1 MHTKQHMRRRA
12 LIAGALTT
20 ATVVALTGCGAG
32 GGDADGPTEITF
44 SYLWGGEEAKALE
57 EIIADF
63 NGSQDEIV
71 VKGVSSPDTQ
81 KQLTSMSS
89 SNGSFD
95 ISDNF
100 GNTVGAWAS
109 KGILAPLDDAIAA
122 EGIEVD
128 DFIPSAMEQ
137 MTYDGKIYSLPIAT
151 HSFQL
156 LYNTQLLEEAG
167 VTPPT
172 TMDELAAAIEKL
184 TVVDGSGKI
193 TQLGLGSANDS
204 TTLTTLGYAFGGS
217 WDGEDGPTPAEDGNL
232 EALQWYQD
240 NVIEPVGAQAMATFV
255 SGQGEYLSAQDPFFS
270 GKVAMIIDGEWRSA
284 SAAKIAPDFEWG
296 VTAIPAASPE
306 LENSTQVTASTLF
319 IPANSK
325 HKEEA
330 ATFLAYLVSEEPMEK
345 FAVAL
350 GNLPGRTSLAG
361 SAAFDSLQDFG
372 VWADAASSPNAKA
385 LASLPYSAEYATDL
399 ATAFDEV
406 VRLTATPEEAI
417 ATVEERMANYSTK

>member
-1 MHTKQHMRRRA
+1 MQVKLNTRR
-12 LIAGALTT
+12 LMVAGALAT
-20 ATVVALTGCGAG
+20 ATMVVLSGCAG
-32 GGDADGPTEITF
+32 GSGDADGPTEITF
-44 SYLWGGEEAKALE
+44 SYLWGGEEAKVLE

-63 NGSQDEIV
+63 NASQDEIV
-71 VKGVSSPDTQ
+71 VTGVSSPDTQ

-109 KGILAPLDDAIAA
+109 KGILAPLDEAIAA
-122 EGIEVD
+122 EGIDID
-128 DFIPSAMEQ
+128 DFVPSAMEQ
-137 MTYDGKIYSLPIAT
+137 MTYDGKIYSVPIAI

-156 LYNTQLLEEAG
+156 LYNTRLLEEAG
-167 VTPPT
+167 ITPPK
-172 TMDELAAAIEKL
+172 TMDELADAIQKL
-184 TVVDGSGKI
+184 TVVDESGRI

-217 WDGEDGPTPAEDGNL
+217 WDGEDGPTPADAGNL
-232 EALQWYQD
+232 EALEWYQE
-240 NVIEPVGAQAMATFV
+240 NVIEPVGAEAMAAFV

-345 FAVAL
+345 FSAAL
-350 GNLPGRTSLAG
+350 GNLAGRTSLA
-361 SAAFDSLQDFG
+361 DSDVFADLQDFD
-372 VWADAASSPNAKA
+372 VWAAAASSPNAKS

-417 ATVEERMANYSTK
+417 ATVEERMANYAKK